1 VRETVLKHKE
11 KEKMTETNLL
21 EAQPVTTG
29 KPQGLPDKFWDMEAG
44 SVRTDDLIKSYCALE
59 KKLSGGFAV
68 PDDAEAR
75 AKIMR
80 AFGVPETPDGYH
92 VNIKDNL
99 LQPDPEMHKRL
110 HAKNFTPDQVQEVYD
125 LATERLVPMIL
136 DIAAEFQAEREV
148 ERLVEAFGGATQ
160 WREVSRQ
167 LLAFGR
173 KTLPPAVLDGMSSSY
188 DGVMALYKMMQ
199 GDAPTVLEGGKAV
212 GKLSEA
218 DLQKLMRDPKYWRD
232 KDASTI
238 AKVTDGFKQL
248 YGSN

>member
-1 VRETVLKHKE
+1 
-11 KEKMTETNLL
+11 
-21 EAQPVTTG
+21 
-29 KPQGLPDKFWDMEAG
+29 
-44 SVRTDDLIKSYCALE
+44 
-59 KKLSGGFAV
+59 
-68 PDDAEAR
+68 
-75 AKIMR
+75 MR
-80 AFGVPETPDGYH
+80 ALGVPETPDGYQ
-92 VNIKDNL
+92 VNVKDNL
-99 LQPDPEMHKRL
+99 LQPDPLVNQRL

-148 ERLVEAFGGATQ
+148 ERLVEAFGGAAQ

-173 KTLPPAVLDGMSSSY
+173 KTLPPTVLEGMSSSY
-188 DGVMALYKMMQ
+188 DGVMALYRMMQ
-199 GDAPTVLEGGKAV
+199 GDAPTVLEGGKSV

-232 KDASTI
+232 KDPGII

-248 YGSN
+248 YGTN